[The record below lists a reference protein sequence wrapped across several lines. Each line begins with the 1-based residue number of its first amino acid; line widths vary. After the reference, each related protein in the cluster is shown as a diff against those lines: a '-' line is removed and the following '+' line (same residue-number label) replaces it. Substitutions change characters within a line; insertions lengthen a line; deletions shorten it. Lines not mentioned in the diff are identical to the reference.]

1 MKLDVAAVRDLN
13 SIKTFKCL
21 YLDQKTKGQQIIIKK
36 KPSTAQQQPQLW
48 HCGNKTV
55 KKQ

>member
-36 KPSTAQQQPQLW
+36 NRSRHNNNLNYGTAEI
-48 HCGNKTV
+48 
-55 KKQ
+55 KQ